1 MFSWFLK
8 LLGINEDKPVPSG
21 SSLLDA
27 NKKNE
32 PEQSIKE
39 VTIETQLIAKPE
51 TAIKTEVKPEVE
63 PIVESE
69 KEAEPELEKEPE
81 PEPEEEESKPEQ
93 VKSLIDEFPS
103 LKANVIKALSDAGF
117 SSKELIDKAGDKDL
131 LALKGIGPASI
142 KVLRS

>member
-63 PIVESE
+63 PIVESG
-69 KEAEPELEKEPE
+69 PELEKEPE

>member
-1 MFSWFLK
+1 MFSWFFK

-63 PIVESE
+63 PIVES
-69 KEAEPELEKEPE
+69 EPELEKEPE